1 MIRNLMEGARGEIVA
16 LPVSRNTG
24 NKVPDET
31 RPYTAFEVLTNFFGE
46 DMKLVLGNYINMEL
60 ETIQD
65 KGALKNA
72 SSARLLSYYYKKKKA
87 QKEADDDVNEGMEYG
102 ETYHTDDDDEEYV
115 IEDYNYESSEADDE
129 SEE

>member
-16 LPVSRNTG
+16 LPVSRNIG

-46 DMKLVLGNYINMEL
+46 DMNLVLGNYINMEL

-72 SSARLLSYYYKKKKA
+72 SSARLLPQS
-87 QKEADDDVNEGMEYG
+87 MRM
-102 ETYHTDDDDEEYV
+102 T
-115 IEDYNYESSEADDE
+115 
-129 SEE
+129 